1 MSRKKLS
8 AQLNLGMK
16 SWRLPQGVLFY
27 AFCDYL
33 TAALSWF
40 VFVIFRR
47 IIIEGRP
54 FSTSIFQDDN
64 FLYSMLVVPGIW
76 LMVYIIFDS
85 YRNVYRM
92 SRLTEFARTIFASLA
107 GGLLLFFTI
116 LLDDLVN
123 YLGGYHAYYL
133 AFGGLLTIHFSL
145 TVFSRML
152 LLSIANQRIR
162 SGKVAFNTII
172 VGRHP
177 KIEGI
182 YSEII
187 NREHRLGYD
196 IIGYVLTKKKKNL
209 LHPLAEKLPELG
221 NVDNLNE
228 LVLKHQVEE
237 VILAL
242 EKSEHTKLKKII
254 GILDRHSHTVL
265 VRAIPQMREVLLGKV
280 NMPNVRGVGL
290 LEIKTHFIP
299 LWLRVVK
306 RSMDVI
312 ASFLVLL
319 LCSPLYLFVAIRVW
333 LSSEGPIFYKQER
346 IGRYGKPFM
355 IYKFRSMYLDAEKG
369 GPQLSSDTDDR
380 CTPWGRVMRKYRLD
394 EIPQFWN
401 VLKGDMSLVGPRPE
415 RQFFIDQ
422 IAQKDPRVHKLHKVR
437 PGITSWGQVQYGY
450 ASNVEEMIERL
461 KLDLIY
467 IENLTLSLDIKIMI
481 HTVLVI
487 LKGSGK

>member
-1 MSRKKLS
+1 
-8 AQLNLGMK
+8 MK
-16 SWRLPQGVLFY
+16 SWRLPQGILFY
-27 AFCDYL
+27 AFCDYI
-33 TAALSWF
+33 TAAIAWF

-47 IIIEGRP
+47 VTVEGRP

-92 SRLTEFARTIFASLA
+92 SRLTEFARTIFASLV
-107 GGLLLFFTI
+107 GGLLLFFTV

-133 AFGGLLTIHFSL
+133 AFGGLLSIHFSL

-152 LLSIANQRIR
+152 LLSIASRRIR
-162 SGKVAFNTII
+162 SGKFAFNTLI

-177 KIEGI
+177 KIEEI
-182 YSEII
+182 YLDIV
-187 NREHRLGYD
+187 NRERQLGYN
-196 IIGYVLTKKKKNL
+196 IIGYVSTQKKNPSP
-209 LHPLAEKLPELG
+209 HPLAEYLPRLG
-221 NVDNLNE
+221 NVADLNE
-228 LVLKHQVEE
+228 LVLKYQIEE

-254 GILDRHSHTVL
+254 ETLDRHSHTVL
-265 VRAIPQMREVLLGKV
+265 VRAIPQMRRVLLGKV

-299 LWLRVVK
+299 LWLRIIK
-306 RSMDVI
+306 RTMDVV

-319 LCSPLYLFVAIRVW
+319 LCSPLYLFVAIRVR
-333 LSSEGPIFYKQER
+333 LSSEGSIFYKQER

-355 IYKFRSMYLDAEKG
+355 IYKFRSMYLDAEKR

-380 CTPWGRVMRKYRLD
+380 CTPWGGTMRKYRLD

-422 IAQKDPRVHKLHKVR
+422 IAAKDARVHKLHKVR

-467 IENLTLSLDIKIMI
+467 IENLTLGLDIKIMI

-487 LKGSGK
+487 FRGSGK

>member
-1 MSRKKLS
+1 
-8 AQLNLGMK
+8 MK

-27 AFCDYL
+27 AFCDYI
-33 TAALSWF
+33 TAALAWF

-47 IIIEGRP
+47 VTIEGRL

-64 FLYSMLVVPGIW
+64 FLYSMLVVPVIW
-76 LMVYIIFDS
+76 LMVYIILDS

-92 SRLTEFARTIFASLA
+92 SRLTEFARTIFASLL
-107 GGLLLFFTI
+107 GGLLLFFTV

-133 AFGGLLTIHFSL
+133 AFGGLLIIHFSL

-152 LLSIANQRIR
+152 LLSIASQRIH
-162 SGKVAFNTII
+162 SGKFAFNTLI

-177 KIEGI
+177 KVETI
-182 YSEII
+182 YLDII
-187 NREHRLGYD
+187 NRERQLGYN
-196 IIGYVLTKKKKNL
+196 IIGYLPTNKKKSEP
-209 LHPLAEKLPELG
+209 HPLAEHLPQLG
-221 NVDNLNE
+221 NVDDLNE

-254 GILDRHSHTVL
+254 ETLDRHSHTVL
-265 VRAIPQMREVLLGKV
+265 VRAIPQMRGVLLGKV

-299 LWLRVVK
+299 FWLRIVK
-306 RSMDVI
+306 RMMDVV

-319 LCSPLYLFVAIRVW
+319 LCSPLYLFVAIRVR

-380 CTPWGRVMRKYRLD
+380 CTPWGRTMRKYRLD

-422 IAQKDPRVHKLHKVR
+422 IAQKDARVHKLHKVR

-450 ASNVEEMIERL
+450 ASNVDEMIERL

-467 IENLTLSLDIKIMI
+467 IENLTLGLDIKIMI

-487 LKGSGK
+487 LRGSGK